1 MIGILR
7 CLKGTTNT
15 QLVAKGLL
23 NIGQGLFY
31 PPNVKGWDG
40 GRAWINSSTLLGR
53 ANLIADILENDA
65 TRFDGKSLSEY
76 LESHDVRTT
85 DQAIEHFEQCL
96 LAVRLTTRISPSFDN
111 PSTHIGVTRNNNCV
125 RFCMPSLPFPIASSG
140 DSSND
145 NAVFHEPKST
155 KFFTH
160 LDWRCCRDRCRCGFA
175 NCFAHAAGE
184 ANDASD
190 ERILVV
196 VQMSGGNDGL
206 NTIVPY
212 ADDDYRSAR
221 PKLAIPTSD
230 VLKCDDDIGFHPSMT
245 GVYDLLQD
253 GQFAAV
259 RSVGYEQP
267 NRSHFES
274 MDIWHTCR
282 RKDEPRPD
290 GWLGRFLDKQPS
302 VAGGDVPALHL
313 GHEQQPFAIASTNVR
328 VPTVKELAEFQLRGN
343 DKQSLRLLLKKA
355 ARQQKPSTMNCSA
368 FCNPAPRRR
377 SRRAERV
384 TEAAQ
389 RYRSDVKYPETEL
402 GNKLRVVAQL
412 IDAGLTTRIYYVQ
425 HDGFDT
431 HAQQSQTHSI
441 LLRQWSDA
449 VSALVRDLEAHDHGK
464 RVCVMTFSEFGR
476 RVAENASE
484 GTDHGA
490 AGPMFLCGG
499 GVKAGIVGKRP
510 NLTDLQDGDL
520 KHEYDFRQV
529 YASVLKDWLGTDPT
543 PILGDTYEP
552 LPLFV

>member
-1 MIGILR
+1 MLISTNQNRREFLRSSVGGTAAIGI
-7 CLKGTTNT
+7 G
-15 QLVAKGLL
+15 A
-23 NIGQGLFY
+23 
-31 PPNVKGWDG
+31 
-40 GRAWINSSTLLGR
+40 A
-53 ANLIADILENDA
+53 
-65 TRFDGKSLSEY
+65 
-76 LESHDVRTT
+76 
-85 DQAIEHFEQCL
+85 
-96 LAVRLTTRISPSFDN
+96 
-111 PSTHIGVTRNNNCV
+111 
-125 RFCMPSLPFPIASSG
+125 LP
-140 DSSND
+140 
-145 NAVFHEPKST
+145 K
-155 KFFTH
+155 
-160 LDWRCCRDRCRCGFA
+160 
-175 NCFAHAAGE
+175 CFAEAAAGG
-184 ANDASD
+184 NSKG

-212 ADDDYRSAR
+212 TDDDYRSAR
-221 PKLAIPTSD
+221 PKLAIPASE
-230 VLKCDDDIGFHPSMT
+230 VLKCDDDSGLHPSLVGMH
-245 GVYDLLQD
+245 DLFQD

-282 RKDEPRPD
+282 RKNEPRPD
-290 GWLGRFLDKQPS
+290 GWLGRFLDQQPLT
-302 VAGGDVPALHL
+302 AGGDVPALHL
-313 GHEQQPFAIASTNVR
+313 GSEQQPAAIASTSTR

-343 DKQSLRLLLKKA
+343 NKQSLRELLGSRPPTSTPSDNELLNFLQSSTTSAIA
-355 ARQQKPSTMNCSA
+355 ASQ
-368 FCNPAPRRR
+368 
-377 SRRAERV
+377 RV
-384 TEAAQ
+384 SEAASS
-389 RYRSDVKYPETEL
+389 YKSEVKYPETEL

-431 HAQQSQTHSI
+431 HAQQAQSHSI

-449 VSALVRDLEAHDHGK
+449 VSALIRDLNNHDHGE

-499 GVKAGIVGKRP
+499 GVKAGIIGKHP

-529 YASVLKDWLGTDPT
+529 YASVLKDWLGTDPA
-543 PILGDTYEP
+543 PILGRRYNS
-552 LPLFV
+552 LPLFA

>member
-1 MIGILR
+1 MQISTNQSRRRFLRSSIG
-7 CLKGTTNT
+7 G
-15 QLVAKGLL
+15 AAA
-23 NIGQGLFY
+23 IGVG
-31 PPNVKGWDG
+31 
-40 GRAWINSSTLLGR
+40 
-53 ANLIADILENDA
+53 ANL
-65 TRFDGKSLSEY
+65 
-76 LESHDVRTT
+76 
-85 DQAIEHFEQCL
+85 
-96 LAVRLTTRISPSFDN
+96 PS
-111 PSTHIGVTRNNNCV
+111 
-125 RFCMPSLPFPIASSG
+125 
-140 DSSND
+140 
-145 NAVFHEPKST
+145 
-155 KFFTH
+155 
-160 LDWRCCRDRCRCGFA
+160 
-175 NCFAHAAGE
+175 CFAQAASGSGG
-184 ANDASD
+184 SD

-221 PKLAIPTSD
+221 PKLAIPSD
-230 VLKCDDDIGFHPSMT
+230 EVLTFDDDNGFHPSMT
-245 GVYDLLQD
+245 GMHELLQD

-290 GWLGRFLDKQPS
+290 GWLGRFLDQQP
-302 VAGGDVPALHL
+302 VTAGGDVPALHL
-313 GHEQQPFAIASTNVR
+313 GREQQPAAVASSSIR
-328 VPTVKELAEFQLRGN
+328 VPTVKELSEFQLRGN
-343 DKQSLRLLLKKA
+343 DKQSLRKLLEKRQPTSTAGDNQLLNFLQSSTTSAIA
-355 ARQQKPSTMNCSA
+355 ASQ
-368 FCNPAPRRR
+368 
-377 SRRAERV
+377 RV

-389 RYRSDVKYPETEL
+389 GYRSEVKYPETDL

-431 HAQQSQTHSI
+431 HAQQAQTHSI

-449 VSALVRDLEAHDHGK
+449 VSALVRDLDDHDHEK

-476 RVAENASE
+476 RVSENASA

-499 GVKAGIVGKRP
+499 GVKAGITGKRP
-510 NLTDLQDGDL
+510 NLTDLQEGDL

-543 PILGDTYEP
+543 PILGKQYKS
-552 LPLFV
+552 LSLFA

>member
-1 MIGILR
+1 MLISTNQSRRDFLRSSVAGTAAIGI
-7 CLKGTTNT
+7 G
-15 QLVAKGLL
+15 AK
-23 NIGQGLFY
+23 
-31 PPNVKGWDG
+31 
-40 GRAWINSSTLLGR
+40 
-53 ANLIADILENDA
+53 
-65 TRFDGKSLSEY
+65 
-76 LESHDVRTT
+76 
-85 DQAIEHFEQCL
+85 
-96 LAVRLTTRISPSFDN
+96 
-111 PSTHIGVTRNNNCV
+111 
-125 RFCMPSLPFPIASSG
+125 LP
-140 DSSND
+140 
-145 NAVFHEPKST
+145 K
-155 KFFTH
+155 
-160 LDWRCCRDRCRCGFA
+160 
-175 NCFAHAAGE
+175 CFAAAASGGTSEGE
-184 ANDASD
+184 
-190 ERILVV
+190 RVLIV

-221 PKLAIPTSD
+221 PKLAIPTTD
-230 VLKCDDDIGFHPSMT
+230 VLKCDHDIGLHPSLVGMHN
-245 GVYDLLQD
+245 LLQD

-290 GWLGRFLDKQPS
+290 GWLGRLLDQQP
-302 VAGGDVPALHL
+302 VTAGGDVPALHL
-313 GHEQQPFAIASTNVR
+313 GSEQQPAAITSTSIR
-328 VPTVKELAEFQLRGN
+328 VPTVKELTDFQLRGD
-343 DKQSLRLLLKKA
+343 DKQSLRELLHNPQRTSTVSENDLLNFLQSSTRSAIA
-355 ARQQKPSTMNCSA
+355 ASQ
-368 FCNPAPRRR
+368 
-377 SRRAERV
+377 RV

-389 RYRSDVKYPETEL
+389 GYQSDVQYPDTEL
-402 GNKLRVVAQL
+402 GKKLRVVAQL

-431 HAQQSQTHSI
+431 HAQQAETHSI

-449 VSALVRDLEAHDHGK
+449 VSALVRDLDAHNHGK

-476 RVAENASE
+476 RVSENASE

-529 YASVLKDWLGTDPT
+529 YASVLKDWLGTDPM
-543 PILGDTYEP
+543 PILGREYKS
-552 LPLFV
+552 LPLFS